1 MCGIVGYVGNAQA
14 APFLLDGMSKL
25 EYRGYDSAGIAVYEK
40 DGIRVEKCVGRL
52 DALRHKLE
60 GKMPVGTMGI
70 GHTRWATHGRPSDRN
85 SHPHTDESG
94 NFVVVH
100 NGIIENY
107 LMLKEQQ
114 IAKGQKF
121 ASDTDT
127 EIVAH
132 LFADFYEGDMEEA
145 VKKVLRTIEGSYS
158 LVFMCKAEPDK
169 LICTKKDNPLI
180 IGLGEGENFIAS
192 DIPAIIAKTRR
203 TYIMSDGEI
212 ATVTREG
219 VWVQDI
225 NGTPITKKVFEVNWN
240 AEAAE
245 KGGFEHFMLKEIYEQ
260 PKAIKDTMR
269 GRLAENGTEI
279 NFAELGWT
287 AEDFTGISKIFIVA
301 CGTAYHAGIVGKY
314 YLENLAR
321 IPVEVDIASEFRY
334 RNPLVDANCLTI
346 VISQSGETIDT
357 LAALKEAK
365 RLGSRTLA
373 VTNVV
378 GSSIAREADQV
389 VYTYAGPEIAV
400 ASTKAYTTQ
409 LLVMLMLAVYVG
421 RLRGTLSEAKAAEL
435 AEGLHKVPEQL
446 HDMLENVDQIKVFA
460 RNYGSCLDA
469 FFLGRSLDYAV
480 ALEGALKLKEI
491 SYIHAEAYAAGEL
504 KHGTLA
510 LIVEGVPVIVLATQ
524 EDVYDKT
531 VSNLQEVKAREAMVI
546 AIALEGDDSIA
557 KYADHVI
564 YIPRAG
570 KELAPLLAVLPLQ
583 LLAYYAALTRGCD
596 VDKPRNLA
604 KSVTVE

>member
-40 DGIRVEKCVGRL
+40 GKIRVEKCVGRL

-60 GKMPVGTMGI
+60 GRMPKGSMGI

-94 NFVVVH
+94 DFVVVH

-107 LMLKEQQ
+107 LMLKEKL

-121 ASDTDT
+121 SSDTDT

-145 VKKVLRTIEGSYS
+145 VKKVLKTIEGSYS
-158 LVFMCKAEPDK
+158 LVFMCAAEPDK

-212 ATVTREG
+212 ATVTKDG

-279 NFAELGWT
+279 NFTELGWT
-287 AEDFTGISKIFIVA
+287 PEDFTGISKIFIVA

-421 RLRGTLSEAKAAEL
+421 RLRGTLDGNKADALAK
-435 AEGLHKVPEQL
+435 GLHKVPEQL

-460 RNYGSCLDA
+460 RHYGSSLDA

-564 YIPRAG
+564 YIPRAD
-570 KELAPLLAVLPLQ
+570 KELAPILAVLPLQ

>member
-1 MCGIVGYVGNAQA
+1 
-14 APFLLDGMSKL
+14 MS
-25 EYRGYDSAGIAVYEK
+25 A
-40 DGIRVEKCVGRL
+40 
-52 DALRHKLE
+52 
-60 GKMPVGTMGI
+60 
-70 GHTRWATHGRPSDRN
+70 
-85 SHPHTDESG
+85 
-94 NFVVVH
+94 
-100 NGIIENY
+100 
-107 LMLKEQQ
+107 
-114 IAKGQKF
+114 
-121 ASDTDT
+121 
-127 EIVAH
+127 
-132 LFADFYEGDMEEA
+132 
-145 VKKVLRTIEGSYS
+145 
-158 LVFMCKAEPDK
+158 AEPDK

-212 ATVTREG
+212 ATVTKDG

-279 NFAELGWT
+279 NFTELGWT
-287 AEDFTGISKIFIVA
+287 PEDFTGISKIFIVA

-421 RLRGTLSEAKAAEL
+421 RLRGTLDGNKADALAK
-435 AEGLHKVPEQL
+435 GLHKVPEQL
-446 HDMLENVDQIKVFA
+446 HDMVENVGQIKVFA
-460 RNYGSCLDA
+460 RHYGSSLDA

-480 ALEGALKLKEI
+480 ALEGALKLREI
-491 SYIHAEAYAAGEL
+491 S
-504 KHGTLA
+504 
-510 LIVEGVPVIVLATQ
+510 
-524 EDVYDKT
+524 
-531 VSNLQEVKAREAMVI
+531 
-546 AIALEGDDSIA
+546 
-557 KYADHVI
+557 
-564 YIPRAG
+564 
-570 KELAPLLAVLPLQ
+570 
-583 LLAYYAALTRGCD
+583 
-596 VDKPRNLA
+596 
-604 KSVTVE
+604 

>member
-40 DGIRVEKCVGRL
+40 GKIRVEKCVGRL

-60 GKMPVGTMGI
+60 GRMPEGSMGI

-94 NFVVVH
+94 DFVVVH

-107 LMLKEQQ
+107 LMLKEKL

-121 ASDTDT
+121 SSDTDT

-145 VKKVLRTIEGSYS
+145 VKKVLKTIEGSYS
-158 LVFMCKAEPDK
+158 LVFMCAAEPDK

-212 ATVTREG
+212 ATVTKDG

-279 NFAELGWT
+279 NFTELGWT
-287 AEDFTGISKIFIVA
+287 PEDFTGISKIFIVA

-421 RLRGTLSEAKAAEL
+421 RLRGTLDGNKADALAK
-435 AEGLHKVPEQL
+435 GLHEVPEQL

-460 RNYGSCLDA
+460 RHYGSSLDA

-564 YIPRAG
+564 YIPRAD
-570 KELAPLLAVLPLQ
+570 KELAPILAVLPLQ

>member
-14 APFLLDGMSKL
+14 APFLLHGMSKL

-52 DALRHKLE
+52 DALRQKLE
-60 GKMPVGTMGI
+60 GRMPEGCMGI

-94 NFVVVH
+94 DFVVVH

-107 LMLKEQQ
+107 LMLKEQL

-132 LFADFYEGDMEEA
+132 LFADFYDGDMEEA
-145 VKKVLRTIEGSYS
+145 VKKVLRVIEGSYS

-212 ATVTREG
+212 ATVTKEG

-334 RNPLVDANCLTI
+334 RNPIVDANCLTI

-409 LLVMLMLAVYVG
+409 LLVMLMLAIYVG
-421 RLRGTLSEAKAAEL
+421 RLRGTLSDAKAAEL
-435 AEGLHKVPEQL
+435 AEWLHKVPEHL

>member
-40 DGIRVEKCVGRL
+40 GKIRVEKCVGRL

-60 GKMPVGTMGI
+60 GRMPEGSMGI

-94 NFVVVH
+94 DFVVVH

-107 LMLKEQQ
+107 LMLKEKL

-121 ASDTDT
+121 SSDTDT

-145 VKKVLRTIEGSYS
+145 VKKVLKTIEGSYS
-158 LVFMCKAEPDK
+158 LVFMCAAEPDK

-212 ATVTREG
+212 ATVTKDG

-279 NFAELGWT
+279 NFTELGWNP
-287 AEDFTGISKIFIVA
+287 EDFTGISKIFIVA

-421 RLRGTLSEAKAAEL
+421 RLRGTLDGNKADALAK
-435 AEGLHKVPEQL
+435 GLHKVPEQL

-460 RNYGSCLDA
+460 RHYGSSLDA

-564 YIPRAG
+564 YIPRAD
-570 KELAPLLAVLPLQ
+570 KELAPILAVLPLQ